1 VIDALVVGGGP
12 AGSSAALR
20 LARAGCDIVVLERAR
35 FPRTKVCGE
44 YLSPGACAALDD
56 LGLLQAVSSQAHPL
70 ARILLAGFGTE
81 PVSLRLPGAGALT
94 LARSRFDEL
103 LLDAARA
110 AGARVVAG
118 TFLRFTESRDGIAA
132 TYRDADGVERCVDAR
147 ILIGADGAWSAVA
160 QRAGMTGPRRS
171 GGRWAVGGHL
181 HGQPDSDALEMFV
194 GPGGYYARNP
204 LGDGTTNSMLVLPDA
219 RRGDAAERAVAEIT
233 GGLRRFEG
241 ASMDKHVAVGP
252 LRYAPASNSR
262 GRVLLTGDAAGLL
275 DPFVGQGMAIA
286 MESSA
291 HVATAVGSILR
302 GDRLSRVA
310 RRFASARRSAVFP
323 RRVLAAAVD
332 TVIRTGFLRARAERA
347 IKRDPVPAEAI
358 LAAVAG
364 AVPART
370 AFSARAIAGLLA

>member
-1 VIDALVVGGGP
+1 VIDAIVVGGGP

-20 LARAGCDIVVLERAR
+20 IARDGRDVIVLERAR

-44 YLSPGACAALDD
+44 YLSPGACAALEE
-56 LGLLQAVSSQAHPL
+56 LGLLAGVTAEAHTL
-70 ARILLAGFGTE
+70 RRISLAGFGTD
-81 PVSLRLPGAGALT
+81 PVSLRLPGAGALA
-94 LARSRFDEL
+94 LARSRFDEML
-103 LLDAARA
+103 LEAARA
-110 AGARVVAG
+110 AGARIIAG
-118 TFLRFTESRDGIAA
+118 TFLRFSESRDGIAM
-132 TYRDADGVERCVDAR
+132 TYRDLDGVERSIDAR
-147 ILIGADGAWSAVA
+147 TLIGADGAWSAVA
-160 QRAGMTGPRRS
+160 QRAGMTGRRRS

-181 HGQPDSDALEMFV
+181 RGQPDSDALEMFV

-204 LGDGTTNSMLVLPDA
+204 LGDGTMNSMLVLPQA
-219 RRGDAAERAVAEIT
+219 IRGDAAERAVLEIT

-241 ASMDKHVAVGP
+241 ASLEKQVAVGP
-252 LRYAPASNSR
+252 LRYAPAVNAR

-302 GDRLSRVA
+302 GDRLARVA

-323 RRVLAAAVD
+323 RTVLAAAVD
-332 TVIRTGFLRARAERA
+332 TVIRTRFLRARAERA
-347 IKRDPVPAEAI
+347 IKRDPLPAEAI